1 MNLWMCR
8 KTFIINNDKLDQD
21 QACQIRQV
29 LLNEVFFECLPW
41 RSSEC
46 FGWYCVRRSDWR
58 PARRRRRPILP
69 ETEKLV
75 DSLDRMNLNEPCRTS
90 RRREWPAARACRTT
104 RRIRLFPSPWYR
116 QESGPE
122 ISLFHNLSNL
132 PLSFIQIPQLFSIS
146 KLFLFSKPFSWS
158 QNPNPSYTL
167 SPLKAASL
175 NYPSNCVAFPFLLLF
190 HSSVFFLRRETKPL
204 SIFGWGKFRS
214 RIDGTKTKNK
224 SDRWRV
230 VFWTLSLWQ
239 KIECLFFC
247 EKIALWLWRENE
259 SFFGNV
265 WIWAKNTKA

>member
-8 KTFIINNDKLDQD
+8 KTFIINNDELDQD

-104 RRIRLFPSPWYR
+104 RRIRLFPSPWCR

-146 KLFLFSKPFSWS
+146 KPFSWP

-214 RIDGTKTKNK
+214 RIDGTKAKNK

-230 VFWTLSLWQ
+230 VFWTLSIVTKNWMFIFLW
-239 KIECLFFC
+239 
-247 EKIALWLWRENE
+247 ENCTNDYE
-259 SFFGNV
+259 EEMSHFVENV
-265 WIWAKNTKA
+265 WIRTKNAKA